1 MLSAGHAGTRGDED
15 LSPVAPVRE
24 GDRLDLCY
32 GSAMTR
38 QTQAPS
44 GFPRYGVP
52 VRAADAPV
60 RSGNT
65 NEEAAR
71 AGSWA
76 AAPWPSQGRPP
87 QGRPPQGRPPQQAA
101 APQPGVPVAPAA
113 PGGRVAQRAAITKAR
128 RERSLI
134 GVVPYLAV
142 LLCTIAGVYIAFR
155 DGSAGGGAGGVIAG
169 LALLMGAVIRAVL
182 PARLAGL
189 LASRRRA
196 TDVVTLAA
204 FGACLLIAGLV
215 LPRLGPLSAQG
226 RMAGPPMKGKHG

>member
-1 MLSAGHAGTRGDED
+1 VLSAGHAGTRGDED

-71 AGSWA
+71 AGSRA
-76 AAPWPSQGRPP
+76 AAPWPS
-87 QGRPPQGRPPQQAA
+87 QGRPPQQAA
-101 APQPGVPVAPAA
+101 APQPGVPAATAATAA
-113 PGGRVAQRAAITKAR
+113 PGGRVARQAAVTRAR

-155 DGSAGGGAGGVIAG
+155 EGSAGGGAGGAIAG

>member
-1 MLSAGHAGTRGDED
+1 
-15 LSPVAPVRE
+15 
-24 GDRLDLCY
+24 
-32 GSAMTR
+32 MTR

-52 VRAADAPV
+52 ARAADAPV

-76 AAPWPSQGRPP
+76 AAPWP
-87 QGRPPQGRPPQQAA
+87 PQGRPPQQAA

-113 PGGRVAQRAAITKAR
+113 PVGRVARRAAVTRAR

-134 GVVPYLAV
+134 GIVPYLAV

-155 DGSAGGGAGGVIAG
+155 EGSAGGGAGGVIAG
-169 LALLMGAVIRAVL
+169 LALLMGAVIRALL

>member
-1 MLSAGHAGTRGDED
+1 
-15 LSPVAPVRE
+15 
-24 GDRLDLCY
+24 
-32 GSAMTR
+32 MTR

-71 AGSWA
+71 AGSRA
-76 AAPWPSQGRPP
+76 AAPWT
-87 QGRPPQGRPPQQAA
+87 PQGRPPQQPA
-101 APQPGVPVAPAA
+101 APQPGVPVAPVAQA
-113 PGGRVAQRAAITKAR
+113 GRVARRAAVTRAR

-155 DGSAGGGAGGVIAG
+155 EGSAGGGAGGVIAG

>member
-71 AGSWA
+71 AGNWA
-76 AAPWPSQGRPP
+76 AAPWPS
-87 QGRPPQGRPPQQAA
+87 QGRPPQQAA
-101 APQPGVPVAPAA
+101 APQPGVPRPIL
-113 PGGRVAQRAAITKAR
+113 AAIV
-128 RERSLI
+128 L
-134 GVVPYLAV
+134 VLAGTQV
-142 LLCTIAGVYIAFR
+142 WVASR
-155 DGSAGGGAGGVIAG
+155 GGVATMM
-169 LALLMGAVIRAVL
+169 LGAVIVL
-182 PARLAGL
+182 VIARVARLRNQRGAAAGAGRMNQTTVVPGAPAL
-189 LASRRRA
+189 RRRTA
-196 TDVVTLAA
+196 RLEM
-204 FGACLLIAGLV
+204 
-215 LPRLGPLSAQG
+215 PRQPGSRNQ
-226 RMAGPPMKGKHG
+226 RE

>member
-1 MLSAGHAGTRGDED
+1 VLSAGHAGTRGDED

-52 VRAADAPV
+52 VRQAGTTV
-60 RSGNT
+60 RSGNPG
-65 NEEAAR
+65 EEAAR
-71 AGSWA
+71 TGSRG
-76 AAPWPSQGRPP
+76 AAPWPA
-87 QGRPPQGRPPQQAA
+87 QGRPPQQAA
-101 APQPGVPVAPAA
+101 APGPAVLAA
-113 PGGRVAQRAAITKAR
+113 PGARAARRAAATRAR

-134 GVVPYLAV
+134 GVVPYLV
-142 LLCTIAGVYIAFR
+142 LLLCTVAGVYIAWR
-155 DGSAGGGAGGVIAG
+155 DGSAGGGAGGVVAG
-169 LALLMGAVIRAVL
+169 LALLAAAVVRGLL

-196 TDVVTLAA
+196 TDVITLAA